1 MKKIILL
8 IIERIRKTLKVDEKG
23 NSFGW
28 RRGTLLLVTLMMV
41 GCSFRSGQD
50 ISDKI
55 ITLDSCEYIQYW
67 TGDYNQNIEH
77 KGNCRFCEERDSI
90 KWEKRKKEL
99 EELVK
104 QLKEK

>member
-8 IIERIRKTLKVDEKG
+8 ALTA
-23 NSFGW
+23 
-28 RRGTLLLVTLMMV
+28 LVMV

-50 ISDKI
+50 ISNKI

-77 KGNCRFCEERDSI
+77 KGNCKFCKERDSI
-90 KWEKRKKEL
+90 KWEKRRKEL
-99 EELVK
+99 EELIIK
-104 QLKEK
+104 LKEK